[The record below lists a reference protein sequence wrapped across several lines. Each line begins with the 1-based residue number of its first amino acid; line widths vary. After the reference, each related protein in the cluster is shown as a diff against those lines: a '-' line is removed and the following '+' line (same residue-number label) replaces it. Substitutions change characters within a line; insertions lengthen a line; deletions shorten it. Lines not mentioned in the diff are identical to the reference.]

1 MKISVVQVQSQTDKN
16 KNLQDVLSLAEDAI
30 KQSNPDLIAF
40 PEMFLFNGGTDQDK
54 KKSAENIPD
63 GDTTQILSKFA
74 KQNNVFIHGG
84 SIYERSDDKIS
95 NTSVIIDNNGS
106 FITKY
111 RKIHLFDVTIPNGT
125 SYRESDSIKPG
136 KDIVTYDALDFKIGC
151 TICYDLRFAELFL
164 MLAKKLV
171 DIIVVPASFTYQT
184 GKDHWETL
192 LKARAI
198 ETQAYI
204 VAPAQYGEF
213 PNESGNYN
221 KTWGHSMI
229 IDPWGDII
237 QTIPIGSGWA
247 TAEISRERINQI
259 RKNIP
264 LSEHRIL

>member
-1 MKISVVQVQSQTDKN
+1 MKVSIIQLQSQTDKS
-16 KNLQDVLSLAEDAI
+16 KNLQNALSLAEDSI
-30 KQSNPDLIAF
+30 KQSNPDLITL
-40 PEMFLFNGGTDQDK
+40 PEMFLFNGGTTEDK
-54 KKSAENIPD
+54 KKSAENIPN

-74 KQNNVFIHGG
+74 KQHNVFIHGG
-84 SIYERSDDKIS
+84 SIYEHSGNKVS
-95 NTSVIIDNNGS
+95 NTTVIIDNNGI
-106 FITKY
+106 FLTKY
-111 RKIHLFDVTIPNGT
+111 RKIHLFDVTTPNGT
-125 SYRESDSIKPG
+125 NYRESDSVEPG
-136 KDIVTYDALDFKIGC
+136 TEIITYDALDFKIGC

-164 MLAKKLV
+164 ALAKKYV
-171 DIIVVPASFTYQT
+171 DIIVVPASFTHQT

-221 KTWGHSMI
+221 RTWGHSMI

-237 QTIPIGSGWA
+237 QTIPSGSGWA